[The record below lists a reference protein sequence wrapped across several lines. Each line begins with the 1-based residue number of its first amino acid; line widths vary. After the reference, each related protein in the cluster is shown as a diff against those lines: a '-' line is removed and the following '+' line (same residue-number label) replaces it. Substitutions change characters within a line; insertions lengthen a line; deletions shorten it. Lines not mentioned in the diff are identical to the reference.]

1 MPNLID
7 QMNILKN
14 LPDQSLA
21 GELSNPSGA
30 VPPYLVL
37 SEVNR
42 RKDMRQRYAGQ
53 MAQMAPKTTVV
64 QDQLA
69 ALAPPPQGVAAGPGA
84 PMAAAPGGGFPPAMP
99 PGAPAAP
106 QGINAA
112 PTGYKH
118 GGVVGYA
125 NGGLVYDPTQMTDQ
139 VPGLNAQLDQLY
151 GPTDTAGIGGTGG
164 VGSALIQ
171 PASQT
176 SPITAPAP
184 TDLGISA
191 AATSPGDANAL
202 ALPAGPDY
210 SGIAAGY
217 QKQLTQEQKA
227 RDQAPWLG
235 LMQAGLAI
243 AGGTSPNAL
252 ENIGKGAQVGLADYG
267 AYMKDANAGTGDA
280 LKGLSDTQAAQQAD
294 EMRRLSA
301 QLDLRKEQQAEDPN
315 SPQNTPAQIR
325 EANLYNAMPENTPEQ
340 VAAKAAMLKII
351 QPFAVQNANT
361 KADQAAQIGDAIMSG
376 DQPPTTTGMGLG
388 MAGPVK
394 AYLASKGY
402 NLTDAYLKYQADLK
416 NVSALNSPAQTRLR
430 QSISQLEPT
439 LDSAQSLADQW
450 NGSGF
455 PPLNKAAL
463 VAAQNDPTNPEKQA
477 LATNLLA
484 QVDHVTAELGQ
495 VYMGGNSPTDAAFKL
510 SGSQLQG
517 DWSKATFDAAIKQ
530 IKENISYRKASLN
543 QAAAYAQPISTAA
556 PAAAASTVAPTTNPD
571 GSVTINGHTITQVS
585 P

>member
-21 GELSNPSGA
+21 GELSNPTGA

-53 MAQMAPKTTVV
+53 MAQQAPKTTVV

-69 ALAPPPQGVAAGPGA
+69 ALAPPSQGAAAGPGA
-84 PMAAAPGGGFPPAMP
+84 PMAQGGGFPPGMP
-99 PGAPAAP
+99 TGAPAAP
-106 QGINAA
+106 QGIAAA
-112 PTGYKH
+112 PTGYRH

-125 NGGLVYDPTQMTDQ
+125 NGGYVLSPDQ
-139 VPGLNAQLDQLY
+139 SVGDAVPDLNAQIDQLY
-151 GPTDTAGIGGTGG
+151 GPTTDAGGVGGSGG
-164 VGSALIQ
+164 VGSALIPPQ
-171 PASQT
+171 AA
-176 SPITAPAP
+176 TAPAP
-184 TDLGISA
+184 APMDLGIA
-191 AATSPGDANAL
+191 AAPGADDVSAL

-217 QKQLTQEQKA
+217 QKQLKQEQRA

-243 AGGTSPNAL
+243 AGGTSPYAL
-252 ENIGKGAQVGLADYG
+252 ENIGKGGAQGLADYS
-267 AYMKDANAGTGDA
+267 AYMKSADAGTADA
-280 LKGLSDTQAAQQAD
+280 LKGLSDTQTAQQAD
-294 EMRRLSA
+294 EMSRLNA
-301 QLDLRKEQQAEDPN
+301 QLDIRKEQQAEDPN
-315 SPQNTPAQIR
+315 SPQNTPQAIR
-325 EANLYNAMPENTPEQ
+325 EAQLYNNMPENTPEQ
-340 VAAKAAMLKII
+340 VAAKQAMLKII
-351 QPFAVQNANT
+351 QPFAVQNADAKT
-361 KADQAAQIGDAIMSG
+361 EQASQIADAIQAG
-376 DQPPTTTGMGLG
+376 DQPPVTTGMYGL
-388 MAGPVK
+388 APLVK
-394 AYLASKGY
+394 AELAKRGY
-402 NLTDAYLKYQADLK
+402 NMTKANLAYQADLK
-416 NVSALNSPAQTRLR
+416 NVAALNSPAQTRLR

-439 LDSAQSLADQW
+439 LDSAQDLADQW

-463 VAAQNDPTNPEKQA
+463 VAAQNDPTNPAKQA

-510 SGSQLQG
+510 SGSQLNG
-517 DWSKATFDAAIKQ
+517 DWSKSTFDAAIKQ

-543 QAAAYAQPISTAA
+543 QAAVYSQSGNTTA
-556 PAAAASTVAPTTNPD
+556 PAAVAPAAMSAPNPD
-571 GSVTINGHTITQVS
+571 GSTTINGVTIQ
-585 P
+585 PM